1 MYPKNA
7 DKIMI
12 DYPKESIDI
21 PVFNSTL
28 IDITNS
34 KRTRIFTII
43 CQIILF
49 FYYDISHNIY
59 LYLLKYN

>member
-43 CQIILF
+43 CKIILF
-49 FYYDISHNIY
+49 FCYDISHNIFI
-59 LYLLKYN
+59 KI